1 MAFGGVFKIGEE
13 AEVDR
18 SVVVSPR
25 DKRASF
31 FKQTHKKKSRHG
43 EVLKL

>member
-1 MAFGGVFKIGEE
+1 MAFGGVFKVGEE
-13 AEVDR
+13 AEVAR

-31 FKQTHKKKSRHG
+31 FKQTKKRSRRG